1 MNLAGRLQ
9 WYLIRL
15 GGFPQLPPPW
25 PWSAMRSYKF
35 ISRATL
41 IMALVLF
48 ICLAWTI
55 KAFAADPCWERHT
68 YSIRFDTLGVTAARQ
83 LKGDELVA
91 ARRWVN
97 SQPPT
102 TDIEWE
108 TILLVDLPGGAG
120 LILIGRESDRA
131 CIRMAV
137 PAEHWLRVR
146 LQMLGLPV

>member
-1 MNLAGRLQ
+1 
-9 WYLIRL
+9 
-15 GGFPQLPPPW
+15 
-25 PWSAMRSYKF
+25 MRSYKF

-55 KAFAADPCWERHT
+55 KAFAADPCWEKHT

-108 TILLVDLPGGAG
+108 TIILAELPGDAG
-120 LILIGRESDRA
+120 LILIGRDADRA
-131 CIRMAV
+131 CMRMAI
-137 PAEHWLRVR
+137 PAGAWLKVK
-146 LQMLGLPV
+146 LQLLGMPV

>member
-55 KAFAADPCWERHT
+55 KAFAADPCWEKHT
-68 YSIRFDTLGVTAARQ
+68 YSVRFDTLGVTAARQ
-83 LKGDELVA
+83 LKGDELAGAV
-91 ARRWVN
+91 RWFN
-97 SQPPT
+97 NQEPRSDGDWAT
-102 TDIEWE
+102 F
-108 TILLVDLPGGAG
+108 ILAEMPGDAG
-120 LILIGRESDRA
+120 LILVGRDADRA
-131 CIRMAV
+131 CIRLAI
-137 PAEHWLRVR
+137 PAGVWLKVK
-146 LQMLGLPV
+146 LGILGLPV